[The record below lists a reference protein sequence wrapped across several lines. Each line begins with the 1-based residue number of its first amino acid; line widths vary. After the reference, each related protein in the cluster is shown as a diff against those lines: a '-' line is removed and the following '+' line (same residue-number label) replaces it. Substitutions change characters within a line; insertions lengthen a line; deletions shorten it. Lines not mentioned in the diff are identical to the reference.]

1 MEQRQYGL
9 DILRLLAMV
18 MITALHINDEFIVS
32 GNRALWMTG
41 HFIEYLC
48 YAGVNCFAL
57 LSGFLL
63 SSSGSRY
70 DRQWLK
76 RITSLWLKMT
86 LWAVVMYLLCQS
98 AFRHGN
104 APFNWRDFAVNL
116 FPLTANWWYI
126 NAYMGMLLFLP
137 LLVKAIENMNSREL
151 LWGCAAMLTAFSVI
165 PLLSGSEGSLQ
176 LNNGYSAIWLMI
188 CFFYGA
194 ALKRFL
200 PQLHKVRHIKLIAPA
215 AAVLCALIPYWL
227 FIRGIPVGTVLL
239 NYLSPLC
246 VLEAAALLVSC
257 TLIEVRNSKIQ
268 KAVSFLSRHSLGIYL
283 FQTYPH
289 IFSVWVAAH
298 PAARLPGAEII
309 RRFPLI
315 LLLLITIGILFDL
328 LISTVLLLGKRKTV

>member
-1 MEQRQYGL
+1 
-9 DILRLLAMV
+9 
-18 MITALHINDEFIVS
+18 
-32 GNRALWMTG
+32 
-41 HFIEYLC
+41 
-48 YAGVNCFAL
+48 
-57 LSGFLL
+57 
-63 SSSGSRY
+63 
-70 DRQWLK
+70 
-76 RITSLWLKMT
+76 
-86 LWAVVMYLLCQS
+86 
-98 AFRHGN
+98 
-104 APFNWRDFAVNL
+104 
-116 FPLTANWWYI
+116 
-126 NAYMGMLLFLP
+126 
-137 LLVKAIENMNSREL
+137 
-151 LWGCAAMLTAFSVI
+151 MLTAFSVI